1 MGVRLQRLAEGGWP
15 RGERRADRLHPG
27 GISETVAPVRSD
39 RWTICGGGH
48 GHWGRWAVQDFSS
61 GTHLRT
67 VRRSI
72 CWRSVPRVWTSQAG
86 AEFRAARCEKGSL
99 PSGQR
104 DARHSKSWACSPPIC
119 VPERKNKLR
128 RRLGVPPRLRGGG
141 RSLSGIVRAADR
153 RHRLVRGRRHGSL
166 PLDPGISRWL
176 AGRG

>member
-1 MGVRLQRLAEGGWP
+1 MVTGG
-15 RGERRADRLHPG
+15 R
-27 GISETVAPVRSD
+27 
-39 RWTICGGGH
+39 C
-48 GHWGRWAVQDFSS
+48 AVQGFSS

-72 CWRSVPRVWTSQAG
+72 CWRSVPQVWTSQAG
-86 AEFRAARCEKGSL
+86 AEFRAARCEKGIL

-119 VPERKNKLR
+119 VPERKNKTAAEAGCSVFHLIFAEVTEAFR
-128 RRLGVPPRLRGGG
+128 ALCGQQTDAAGWFD
-141 RSLSGIVRAADR
+141 AADM
-153 RHRLVRGRRHGSL
+153 GSL